1 MGLLRELVVALTFPL
16 ALTLVLLLVAAG
28 VYVLLKWK
36 GVALAVAIVA
46 VGWSAFWSLPRNA
59 EWLRESLEDRYAIA
73 SPNVL
78 PNADAIVVLGGG
90 GYTWINRPGVTLDD
104 LKYSRLAQGA
114 RLYIAGRAPRVIL
127 SGGGEGDRTEARNMA
142 RGMRKFGVPQTAL
155 LLEERSTDTTTNAR
169 YSAQVARANGVRSVL
184 LVTSAIHMP
193 RASVLFRGAG
203 LQVIEVPVPEPPS
216 VRGDRWADR
225 WLPSGRA
232 LWRSGRA
239 LKEYAGLVAACF
251 AGKTA

>member
-1 MGLLRELVVALTFPL
+1 MQFLRDIVVGLTFPL
-16 ALTLVLLLVAAG
+16 ALTLVLLAVAG
-28 VYVLLKWK
+28 VVFALLKWK
-36 GVALAVAIVA
+36 RVAFALAVLAI
-46 VGWSAFWSLPRNA
+46 GWSAFWSLPGNA
-59 EWLRESLEDRYAIA
+59 EWLRESLEDRYAAA
-73 SPNVL
+73 SPAVL

-90 GYTWINRPGVTLDD
+90 GYTWISRSGVTLDD

-114 RLYIAGRAPRVIL
+114 RLYIAGRSPRVIL
-127 SGGGEGDRTEARNMA
+127 SGGGEGGRTEARNMA
-142 RGMRKFGVPQTAL
+142 RGMRKFGVPDNAL

-169 YSAQVARANGVRSVL
+169 YSAQIARAHGVRSVL

-239 LKEYAGLVAACF
+239 LKEYAGLMAACF
-251 AGKTA
+251 ERKTA

>member
-1 MGLLRELVVALTFPL
+1 MQFLRDIVVGLTFPL
-16 ALTLVLLLVAAG
+16 ALTLVLLALAGALYAMLKRKRAAF
-28 VYVLLKWK
+28 
-36 GVALAVAIVA
+36 ALAVVAI
-46 VGWSAFWSLPRNA
+46 GWSAFWSLPGNA
-59 EWLRESLEDRYAIA
+59 EWLRLSLEDRYAVE

-90 GYTWINRPGVTLDD
+90 GYTWINRPGVTLED

-114 RLYIAGRAPRVIL
+114 RLYIAGRAPRIIL
-127 SGGGEGDRTEARNMA
+127 SGGGEGGRTEARNMA
-142 RGMRKFGVPQTAL
+142 RGMRKFGVPGNAL

-169 YSAQVARANGVRSVL
+169 YSAQIARANGVRSVL

-203 LQVIEVPVPEPPS
+203 LQVIEVPVAEPPS
-216 VRGDRWADR
+216 VRGDRWVDR

-239 LKEYAGLVAACF
+239 LKEYAGLMAACF
-251 AGKTA
+251 ERKTA

>member
-1 MGLLRELVVALTFPL
+1 MTFLREIVVALTFPL
-16 ALTLVLLLVAAG
+16 ALTLVLLLLAFG
-28 VYVLLKWK
+28 VHAVFKRK
-36 GVALAVAIVA
+36 RVAVAIALIA

-59 EWLRESLEDRYAIA
+59 EWLRESLEDRYAVA
-73 SPNVL
+73 P
-78 PNADAIVVLGGG
+78 PAEMPKADAIVVLGGG

-127 SGGGEGDRTEARNMA
+127 SGGGEGVRTEARNMA
-142 RGMRKFGVPQTAL
+142 RGMRKFGVPDTAL

-169 YSAQVARANGVRSVL
+169 YSAQIARRNGVRSVL

-203 LQVIEVPVPEPPS
+203 LDVIEVPVPEPPS
-216 VRGDRWADR
+216 VRGDGWADR
-225 WLPSGRA
+225 WLPSPRA

-239 LKEYAGLVAACF
+239 LKEYAGLMAACF
-251 AGKTA
+251 GNKTA